1 MVVIAPHSRTL
12 GTGPGSRLR
21 QTPRTAWQ
29 VTMAESRE
37 SLQRAEDDVLRRIAQ
52 FDSST
57 LSNSTPDPAATAG
70 LWQNMPK
77 IPAKL
82 WTRSNATL
90 VARIVMHLVKYPQR
104 SATMYA
110 QFTGV
115 WPPLSTN
122 LYRAL
127 WRHMPVG
134 VLYQGFGGYHLGVVG
149 LVVNAITPG
158 EVSSLWAMLASVLM
172 HYFVFALFYGTFR
185 QSLVTRLLDI
195 SGTPASMRQLL
206 APAAWWVRDRLLL
219 RNPRGSVFCVYVR
232 DVIGNILQGGLDTLL
247 TRLLT
252 SPGSIAMYL
261 SVAKIS
267 SVTRRLAAS
276 LLHGIGLPALIA
288 QSPYTPGDFAMP
300 SARSLPTHST
310 RRRALMR
317 ATAVAAANSTA
328 AAINGDMDD
337 TPVLDMHS
345 PTATV
350 PMSPADPATSDV
362 EVVFTGIENQLDPDD
377 QSPPPVS
384 RRRVSLSAGSDK
396 HKADKSDFLIYT
408 QTVSA
413 IVSSIA
419 IRALLYPVDAI
430 VVRLMADQ
438 AGLTR
443 YGYTGF
449 FNCLSRIRRSPSQG
463 LSSLYAG
470 FTPALLSDLA
480 LGWVTAEVAHYLCK
494 SAWQKQ

>member
-1 MVVIAPHSRTL
+1 
-12 GTGPGSRLR
+12 
-21 QTPRTAWQ
+21 
-29 VTMAESRE
+29 
-37 SLQRAEDDVLRRIAQ
+37 
-52 FDSST
+52 
-57 LSNSTPDPAATAG
+57 
-70 LWQNMPK
+70 
-77 IPAKL
+77 
-82 WTRSNATL
+82 
-90 VARIVMHLVKYPQR
+90 
-104 SATMYA
+104 
-110 QFTGV
+110 
-115 WPPLSTN
+115 
-122 LYRAL
+122 
-127 WRHMPVG
+127 
-134 VLYQGFGGYHLGVVG
+134 
-149 LVVNAITPG
+149 
-158 EVSSLWAMLASVLM
+158 
-172 HYFVFALFYGTFR
+172 
-185 QSLVTRLLDI
+185 
-195 SGTPASMRQLL
+195 
-206 APAAWWVRDRLLL
+206 
-219 RNPRGSVFCVYVR
+219 
-232 DVIGNILQGGLDTLL
+232 
-247 TRLLT
+247 
-252 SPGSIAMYL
+252 
-261 SVAKIS
+261 
-267 SVTRRLAAS
+267 
-276 LLHGIGLPALIA
+276 
-288 QSPYTPGDFAMP
+288 
-300 SARSLPTHST
+300 
-310 RRRALMR
+310 MR